1 MDQTNLLALVQQI
14 QQQLSDQQNQ
24 LLAIASQQN
33 QNQHYHL
40 PDPPRFDGKPFTLR
54 TWLPAIQAKL
64 EADGLTGRQAF
75 NYIYNRLE
83 PPQQA
88 SVLHLQ
94 DKANPD
100 QIFQYFQRLCYNPR
114 EKQENILRFANIRQR
129 DDESLIAYLARFERL
144 SHEASIG
151 LVDQAL
157 FAITTLHRGLRRPLR
172 ETLEQVS
179 DSLFSLSYE
188 AYIEFLQRYDRRQP
202 RFQTQPEPRNQP
214 NFQKKPQNQSQN
226 QSQNQ
231 PTSSQFINQL
241 EPMDLSVNTTKT
253 RPISPSNQVRIR
265 TAQIQPYIVPERQ
278 AQERAQVRHDTRQIA
293 I

>member
-1 MDQTNLLALVQQI
+1 MDQTNLLALVQQM

-54 TWLPAIQAKL
+54 
-64 EADGLTGRQAF
+64 RQAF

-151 LVDQAL
+151 LVD
-157 FAITTLHRGLRRPLR
+157 
-172 ETLEQVS
+172 
-179 DSLFSLSYE
+179 
-188 AYIEFLQRYDRRQP
+188 
-202 RFQTQPEPRNQP
+202 
-214 NFQKKPQNQSQN
+214 
-226 QSQNQ
+226 
-231 PTSSQFINQL
+231 
-241 EPMDLSVNTTKT
+241 
-253 RPISPSNQVRIR
+253 
-265 TAQIQPYIVPERQ
+265 
-278 AQERAQVRHDTRQIA
+278 
-293 I
+293 